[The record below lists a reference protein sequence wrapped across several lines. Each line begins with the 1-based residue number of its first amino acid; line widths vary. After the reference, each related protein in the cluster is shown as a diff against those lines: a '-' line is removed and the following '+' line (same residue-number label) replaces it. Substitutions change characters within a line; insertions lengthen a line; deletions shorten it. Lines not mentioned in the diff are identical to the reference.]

1 MQTSFTQL
9 LDLTWPIVQAPI
21 GSATTPALAAAVSNA
36 GALGSLS
43 ITWRSL
49 DETAAVLAATQR
61 LTSRPF
67 AVNVVLAWPQ
77 EARVA
82 LALEAGVRIIWTFWG
97 DPAPYVRQAHAGGAR
112 VMHSVGSVADAQA
125 ALAAGVDVLVAQG
138 VEAGGHVCG
147 SLPGLALLDSL
158 RRAGLDRPIV
168 VAGGMADADDV
179 AATMA
184 AGADGVCLGT
194 RFVCSEEANAAPL
207 YQQLIVGADGDST
220 VLAQVFD
227 NGWPDAPHRVLR
239 NSTVRMWEAAGR
251 PSAGRRPGEGDV
263 VATTPDGRPI
273 ARYFFAIP
281 RPGMEGDLEAL
292 ALYAGTGVG
301 KIHEVAPAAALVD
314 ALTRKLPR
322 PGV

>member
-1 MQTSFTQL
+1 MNTAFTNL
-9 LDLTWPIVQAPI
+9 LDLTWPLVQAPI

-49 DETAAVLAATQR
+49 DETAAVLDATRR

-67 AVNVVLAWPQ
+67 AVNLVLAWPQ

-97 DPAPYVRQAHAGGAR
+97 DPAPYVRQAHARGAL
-112 VMHSVGSVADAQA
+112 VIHSIGSVADAQA
-125 ALAAGVDVLVAQG
+125 AVAAGVDILVAQG

-147 SLPGLALLDSL
+147 TMPGRVLLDAL
-158 RRAGLDRPIV
+158 RNAGIDRPIV
-168 VAGGMADADDV
+168 AAGGMADADDV
-179 AATMA
+179 AGVMA

-194 RFVCSEEANAAPL
+194 RFVCAQEANAAPL
-207 YQQLIVGADGDST
+207 YQQLLVEADADAT

-227 NGWPDAPHRVLR
+227 NGWPNAPHRVLR
-239 NSTVRMWEAAGR
+239 NSTVRMWETAGR
-251 PSAGRRPGEGDV
+251 PPAGQRPGEHDV
-263 VATTPDGRPI
+263 VATTPDGKPI

-281 RPGMEGDLEAL
+281 RPGMQGHLEAL
-292 ALYAGTGVG
+292 ALYAGAGVG
-301 KIHEVAPAAALVD
+301 KIRDVAPAAALVD
-314 ALTRKLPR
+314 ALTRKLY
-322 PGV
+322 